1 MFLIIIL
8 CLLEGEEE
16 FELSIFD
23 QIYSSIKSKPFEL
36 KLNYEKLNLN
46 KFKLSL
52 KDLKTLRLNF
62 MLN

>member
-16 FELSIFD
+16 FELSVLD
-23 QIYSSIKSKPFEL
+23 QIYSRIKSKPFEL
-36 KLNYEKLNLN
+36 KLNYEKLSLN

-52 KDLKTLRLNF
+52 KDFENF
-62 MLN
+62 ET

>member
-16 FELSIFD
+16 FELSILA
-23 QIYSSIKSKPFEL
+23 QIYSRIKSKLFEL
-36 KLNYEKLNLN
+36 KLNYEKLSLN

-52 KDLKTLRLNF
+52 KDFENF
-62 MLN
+62 ET

>member
-16 FELSIFD
+16 FELSILD
-23 QIYSSIKSKPFEL
+23 QICSRIKSKPFEL
-36 KLNYEKLNLN
+36 KLNYEKLSLN

-52 KDLKTLRLNF
+52 KDFENF
-62 MLN
+62 ET

>member
-16 FELSIFD
+16 FELSILD
-23 QIYSSIKSKPFEL
+23 QIYSRIKSKPFEL
-36 KLNYEKLNLN
+36 KLYYEKLSLN

-52 KDLKTLRLNF
+52 KDFENF
-62 MLN
+62 ET

>member
-16 FELSIFD
+16 FELSILD
-23 QIYSSIKSKPFEL
+23 QIYSRIKSKLFEL
-36 KLNYEKLNLN
+36 KLNYEKLSLN

-52 KDLKTLRLNF
+52 KDFELFET
-62 MLN
+62 

>member
-8 CLLEGEEE
+8 CVLEGEEE
-16 FELSIFD
+16 FELSIID

-36 KLNYEKLNLN
+36 KLNYEKLSLN

-52 KDLKTLRLNF
+52 KDFENF
-62 MLN
+62 ET

>member
-16 FELSIFD
+16 FELSILD
-23 QIYSSIKSKPFEL
+23 QIYSHIKSKPFEL
-36 KLNYEKLNLN
+36 KLNYEKLSLN

-52 KDLKTLRLNF
+52 KDFENF
-62 MLN
+62 ET

>member
-16 FELSIFD
+16 FELSILD
-23 QIYSSIKSKPFEL
+23 QIYSRIKSKPFEL
-36 KLNYEKLNLN
+36 KLNYEKLSLN

-52 KDLKTLRLNF
+52 KDFENF
-62 MLN
+62 ET

>member
-16 FELSIFD
+16 FEVSILD
-23 QIYSSIKSKPFEL
+23 QIYSRIKSKPFEL
-36 KLNYEKLNLN
+36 KLNYEKLSLN

-52 KDLKTLRLNF
+52 KDFENF
-62 MLN
+62 ET

>member
-16 FELSIFD
+16 FELSILD
-23 QIYSSIKSKPFEL
+23 QIYSRIKSKPIEL
-36 KLNYEKLNLN
+36 KLNYEKLSLN

-52 KDLKTLRLNF
+52 KDFENF
-62 MLN
+62 ET

>member
-16 FELSIFD
+16 FELSILD
-23 QIYSSIKSKPFEL
+23 QIYSRIKSKPFQL
-36 KLNYEKLNLN
+36 KLNYEKLSLN

-52 KDLKTLRLNF
+52 KDFENF
-62 MLN
+62 ET

>member
-16 FELSIFD
+16 FELSILA
-23 QIYSSIKSKPFEL
+23 QIYSRIKSKPFEL
-36 KLNYEKLNLN
+36 KLNYEKLSLN

-52 KDLKTLRLNF
+52 KDFENF
-62 MLN
+62 ET

>member
-16 FELSIFD
+16 FELYILD
-23 QIYSSIKSKPFEL
+23 QIYSRIKSKPFEL
-36 KLNYEKLNLN
+36 KLNYEKLSLN

-52 KDLKTLRLNF
+52 KDFENF
-62 MLN
+62 ET

>member
-16 FELSIFD
+16 EFELSILAY
-23 QIYSSIKSKPFEL
+23 IYSRIKSKPFEL
-36 KLNYEKLNLN
+36 KLNYEKLSLN

-52 KDLKTLRLNF
+52 KDFENF
-62 MLN
+62 ET

>member
-16 FELSIFD
+16 FELSILD
-23 QIYSSIKSKPFEL
+23 QIYSRIKSKPFGL
-36 KLNYEKLNLN
+36 KLNYEKLSLN

-52 KDLKTLRLNF
+52 KDFENF
-62 MLN
+62 ET